1 MTFKGTTLFQNNQAL
16 GGPGGAIWNAD
27 AQLEFLGT
35 QEFIGNSAK
44 YGWGGAI
51 ASFQD
56 FGMKTSLLID
66 GTTTF
71 KNNSAQRGGAIYNG
85 LATASINNAIFVNNK
100 ALFIKNEPLV
110 VEGYDEKGNSIYY
123 GGNGGAIQNG
133 GYGEYTAESFVSNST
148 FKGNQAEYAP
158 VSETYSYGGGA
169 VMNFTGSSFISL
181 NNKYIENSAGN
192 AGGAIH
198 NRQGENTQLVLSG
211 YNSFEANSANLGGG
225 AIFNHALV
233 SDADEN
239 RFTEFKG
246 NSSDKGFGGALMNVG
261 GIYALVV
268 RIKRM

>member
-16 GGPGGAIWNAD
+16 GGFGGAIWNAD

-44 YGWGGAI
+44 YGWGGAIASGWGGAI

-110 VEGYDEKGNSIYY
+110 VEGYDDKGY

-148 FKGNQAEYAP
+148 FKGNQAENAP
-158 VSETYSYGGGA
+158 VDKTYSYGGGA

-181 NNKYIENSAGN
+181 NNKYIELSL
-192 AGGAIH
+192 IH
-198 NRQGENTQLVLSG
+198 
-211 YNSFEANSANLGGG
+211 
-225 AIFNHALV
+225 I
-233 SDADEN
+233 
-239 RFTEFKG
+239 
-246 NSSDKGFGGALMNVG
+246 
-261 GIYALVV
+261 
-268 RIKRM
+268 